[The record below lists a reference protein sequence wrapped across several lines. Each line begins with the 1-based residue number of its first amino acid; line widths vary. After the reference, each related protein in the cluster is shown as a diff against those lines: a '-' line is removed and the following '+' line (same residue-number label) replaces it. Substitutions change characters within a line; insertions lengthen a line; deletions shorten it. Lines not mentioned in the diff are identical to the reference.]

1 MARDKITIET
11 KGVVE
16 PEATEEAGETTP
28 SKSGGGRFHAPF
40 IGSHVVSP
48 VEKNWVR
55 VGGRGWKLR
64 EHMGSSCI
72 VDDDK
77 CKLQEIDGDQV
88 TSGRIFLG
96 NGEKLNGFLLDFRGP
111 VNVPP
116 KFKVKRVTTSSK

>member
-64 EHMGSSCI
+64 KHMGSSYI
-72 VDDDK
+72 VDDDNS
-77 CKLQEIDGDQV
+77 KLKKIDGNEIS
-88 TSGRIFLG
+88 SGRILLG
-96 NGEKLNGFLLDFRGP
+96 NSEELQSFSLDLRGP
-111 VNVPP
+111 
-116 KFKVKRVTTSSK
+116 